1 MKYIKKYNDYKLF
14 EAISVKQIK
23 EQYKD
28 IPNKIFVELIKCD
41 PYTKILKNLETGKY
55 NLTNLGKYGI
65 SMLNIYNNLESSQEK
80 QRLINEDLPKAKE
93 YIELLYKYRN
103 AVKVNYT
110 DVDSMN
116 TLFNIAKRF
125 MLSKDNVN
133 IKILLDNLE
142 KDIDY
147 FTLLNGDKWYI
158 FKPISE
164 KGACVLGTGTQ
175 WCTAWGQ
182 YSTNP
187 EYKERLNHFKTHNNQ
202 GPLYIL
208 INKDDNSDKY
218 QFHFESKQFKN
229 KYDYEIDKQT
239 FIETNEEIKKFY
251 FPSLFGLE
259 GDFEK
264 QFEKII
270 LLNSK
275 DISELITKIYGYK
288 NKLAAAILSKD
299 EDKVLTCY
307 KTNEDDE
314 DTFLY
319 NEIDDLNENEIVFIS
334 ELSDD
339 MEDVKDE
346 LEILRNQEYNASDN
360 VYSSI
365 HEMSD
370 DENFFDDLCEKIFK
384 EYFDANFDSKIYK
397 IIGKISF
404 EKFKDRYYDQ
414 FRKDEKIIEGIKEI
428 ISDNSVDEYEQE
440 CKEEINKIKKYIDF
454 EYNSTKSF
462 RKSNKYNITIP
473 IPYLLKYILTEEIDE
488 ISNTSTF
495 IEEYMS
501 HYKIWASHDAYI
513 YVSYNT
519 EEVSYKKHTISTP
532 VDAFFE
538 EIYDKINVAPLTP
551 EQEDERKDKL
561 NMYNNIVKKYFNP
574 NMTYHNKNLSIG
586 INYFDEQ
593 NLLVNVSIHFNKTHK
608 EYRGNISIEQFI
620 NYITHEDLFD

>member
-1 MKYIKKYNDYKLF
+1 
-14 EAISVKQIK
+14 
-23 EQYKD
+23 
-28 IPNKIFVELIKCD
+28 
-41 PYTKILKNLETGKY
+41 
-55 NLTNLGKYGI
+55 
-65 SMLNIYNNLESSQEK
+65 MLNIYNNLESSQEK

-110 DVDSMN
+110 DIDTIN

-319 NEIDDLNENEIVFIS
+319 NEIDDLDENEIVFIS
-334 ELSDD
+334 ELSGD
-339 MEDVKDE
+339 MEGVKDE
-346 LEILRNQEYNASDN
+346 LETLRNQEYNASDN

-370 DENFFDDLCEKIFK
+370 DEEFFDDLCEKIFK